1 MTIARSGQFDSAR
14 RVLACNSTGISPLIS
29 TVALPISS
37 LPNTLGAAIAHIW
50 WPWHASSITETLMV
64 YTLIN
69 LTPTDRVRKSG
80 FSQQMCLMRSVCAP
94 IVEAFPPSTHFSPS
108 LQHRSRYSSFL
119 ARPCCTSLTAVFP
132 TAEVSHFLRLL
143 VSRLATFSMLLR
155 PRQDSLP
162 SSPPLKLHLR
172 QSSGLVQVI

>member
-14 RVLACNSTGISPLIS
+14 RAFACSSAGISPSMS
-29 TVALPISS
+29 TMAFPISS
-37 LPNTLGAAIAHIW
+37 LPKTSGAAIAHIW

-80 FSQQMCLMRSVCAP
+80 FSQQISLMHYICAP
-94 IVEAFPPSTHFSPS
+94 IVETFPPSTHFSPS

-132 TAEVSHFLRLL
+132 TAEVSRFLRLL
-143 VSRLATFSMLLR
+143 VSRLAISFTS
-155 PRQDSLP
+155 
-162 SSPPLKLHLR
+162 
-172 QSSGLVQVI
+172 